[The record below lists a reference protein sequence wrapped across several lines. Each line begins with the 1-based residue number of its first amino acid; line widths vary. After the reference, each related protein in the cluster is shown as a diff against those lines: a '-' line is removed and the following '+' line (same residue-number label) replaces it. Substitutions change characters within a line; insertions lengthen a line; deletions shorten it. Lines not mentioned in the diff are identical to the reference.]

1 LRAGSEDAFLGPVC
15 GHEIRKEQGMAKS
28 THILVVDDDPRVRD
42 MLGRYFEG
50 EGFQVSQADGGE
62 SLREQVAG
70 TRFDAILLD
79 LGLPGEDGLTL
90 AREIRSTSSVPIIM
104 ITGKGDMVDRVV
116 GLEMGADD
124 YITKP
129 FHLRE
134 VLARVRT
141 VLRRSAPQAQEGP
154 GAKSD
159 ESAGERLGFA
169 GWQLDLIRRE
179 LLSPDGRSVA
189 LTTGEFDLLSV
200 FVRHPNRPLNRD
212 QLVDFVHGRDWNPFD
227 RSIDTQVG
235 RLRKKIEQDPKE
247 PELIK
252 TVRGH
257 GYVFTPKIERL

>member
-1 LRAGSEDAFLGPVC
+1 MGCEYGD
-15 GHEIRKEQGMAKS
+15 HEERGMTEA
-28 THILVVDDDPRVRD
+28 THILVVDDDPLVRD

-50 EGFQVSQADGGE
+50 EGFQVSYAESGE

-79 LGLPGEDGLTL
+79 LRLPGEDGLSL
-90 AREIRSTSSVPIIM
+90 AREIRSKSSVPIII

-141 VLRRSAPQAQEGP
+141 VLRRAAPQAQEGP
-154 GAKSD
+154 GAKFD
-159 ESAGERLGFA
+159 ESAGERLRFA
-169 GWQLDLIRRE
+169 DWQLDLVKRE
-179 LLSPDGRSVA
+179 LLAPDGHPVA
-189 LTTGEFDLLSV
+189 LTTGEFDLLSA
-200 FVRHPNRPLNRD
+200 FARHPNRPLNRD
-212 QLVDFVHGRDWNPFD
+212 QLMNFVHGRDWDPFD

>member
-1 LRAGSEDAFLGPVC
+1 
-15 GHEIRKEQGMAKS
+15 MAQA

-50 EGFQVSQADGGE
+50 EGFLVSQAESGE
-62 SLREQVAG
+62 TMREQIAG

-90 AREIRSTSSVPIIM
+90 AREIRSESSIPIII

-141 VLRRSAPQAQEGP
+141 VLRRSAPQAQRAPE
-154 GAKSD
+154 ANS
-159 ESAGERLGFA
+159 EASAGERLGFA
-169 GWQLDLIRRE
+169 GWQLDLMKRE
-179 LLSPDGRSVA
+179 LRSPDGRPVA
-189 LTTGEFDLLSV
+189 LTTGEFDLLSA
-200 FVRHPNRPLNRD
+200 FARHPNRPLNRD
-212 QLVDFVHGRDWNPFD
+212 QLMDLVHGRDWNPFD

-235 RLRKKIEQDPKE
+235 RLRKKIERDPKE

-257 GYVFTPKIERL
+257 GYVFTSKIERL